1 VNEVYTW
8 AQRDKESADVQLRS
22 GENEIL
28 IKVGVQ
34 RDRLAFIFRVA
45 DLDGKPFDDIQ
56 NE

>member
-1 VNEVYTW
+1 V
-8 AQRDKESADVQLRS
+8 
-22 GENEIL
+22 L

-34 RDRLAFIFRVA
+34 RGRLAFIFRVA